1 MESGLPIF
9 RANSTCSHVLRIP
22 ATSFPFHL
30 RDSHTLW
37 LGFPSH
43 SIRFPIAYAGPYPDG
58 ISTSGLACSAFA
70 RRYLR
75 NLVDF
80 FSSAYLDVS
89 LRRVP
94 FMQLCIYCM
103 IRDSSS
109 RGFPHSDI
117 CGSRLICSSPQLF
130 AACRVLLRL
139 LMPRHSPCALDSL
152 NFLNDTFFLVLSC
165 LSFANN

>member
-1 MESGLPIF
+1 MESGLPF
-9 RANSTCSHVLRIP
+9 FHANSTCSHVLRIP
-22 ATSFPFHL
+22 VNRFPFRL

-37 LGFPSH
+37 SGFPSRLTRFH
-43 SIRFPIAYAGPYPDG
+43 SLLPVLNPKN
-58 ISTSGLACSAFA
+58 ISIPGLACSAFA

-94 FMQLCIYCM
+94 SVTLWIYVTV
-103 IRDSSS
+103 RDSSS

-117 CGSRLICSSPQLF
+117 RGSRLICSSPRLF
-130 AACRVLLRL
+130 AAYRVLLRL
-139 LMPRHSPCALDSL
+139 LMPRHSPCALISL
-152 NFLNDTFFLVLSC
+152 NFSHGPQDDLS
-165 LSFANN
+165 SR

>member
-1 MESGLPIF
+1 MEDGPSCFPQGF
-9 RANSTCSHVLRIP
+9 TCPVVLWIILVAFSFQLQGYYLLWR
-22 ATSFPFHL
+22 SFP
-30 RDSHTLW
+30 TLFIYDIASM
-37 LGFPSH
+37 LYV
-43 SIRFPIAYAGPYPDG
+43 RNPIEENFN
-58 ISTSGLACSAFA
+58 GLACSAFA

-94 FMQLCIYCM
+94 LMQLCIYCM

-139 LMPRHSPCALDSL
+139 LMPRHSPCALLRL
-152 NFLNDTFFLVLSC
+152 NFLIRS
-165 LSFANN
+165 

>member
-1 MESGLPIF
+1 MESGLPF
-9 RANSTCSHVLRIP
+9 FHANSTCSHVLRIP
-22 ATSFPFHL
+22 VNRFPFHL

-37 LGFPSH
+37 SGFPSR
-43 SIRFPIAYAGPYPDG
+43 SIRFRSLIPVLNPKN
-58 ISTSGLACSAFA
+58 ISILGLACSAFA

-94 FMQLCIYCM
+94 LLPLWIHDR

-130 AACRVLLRL
+130 AAYRVLLRL

-152 NFLNDTFFLVLSC
+152 NFLK
-165 LSFANN
+165 

>member
-1 MESGLPIF
+1 MEGGPPVF
-9 RANSTCSHVLRIP
+9 PADSTCPQVLWIQTANFTFR
-22 ATSFPFHL
+22 L
-30 RDSHTLW
+30 RDYHSLW

-43 SIRFPIAYAGPYPDG
+43 SAMLCRAYVCPNPKSIA
-58 ISTSGLACSAFA
+58 TLGLACSAFA

-94 FMQLCIYCM
+94 FMQLWIYCM

-130 AACRVLLRL
+130 AAYRVLLRL
-139 LMPRHSPCALDSL
+139 LMPRHSPCALYSL
-152 NFLNDTFFLVLSC
+152 NFLKKRS
-165 LSFANN
+165 